1 MKAKTGKLNQGV
13 EAAFIGLVCLEGDQ
27 CHKGRGPVWQAG
39 CGGPKGTQTAGGQ
52 TWRTGRMGWGAGAPK
67 TLPTQLYTRDISD
80 GRRTSQLI
88 SLIHEELPIQLYSEI
103 ISEGWLAVLISF
115 IHVLF
120 VHQFIP

>member
-52 TWRTGRMGWGAGAPK
+52 TWRTGRMGWGAGHPPY
-67 TLPTQLYTRDISD
+67 LSVFVFQ
-80 GRRTSQLI
+80 
-88 SLIHEELPIQLYSEI
+88 EI
-103 ISEGWLAVLISF
+103 RFKLLRGF
-115 IHVLF
+115 
-120 VHQFIP
+120 